1 MRTATASAVLV
12 ALLAAAPAT
21 TAGNEVDLN
30 PLVHAAQAGATTL
43 AAGASRAVDTTL
55 GAAGGSTGPL
65 LASVDQ
71 LAGLG
76 DGALPLVAAV
86 LAPAARAQGAFLGL
100 GEGDVAMELR
110 TSGTNGSCAEAK
122 AIIEWHPP
130 ASNEGNFYY
139 DFSGGKGTPSLVCGL
154 GWRGTLRP
162 HEVQGSPE
170 QGWVGHTAM
179 IDAIVD
185 ITVSPLRPDGTRAVW
200 ARQVTYP
207 DGLADMFEFRG
218 TVRDL
223 A

>member
-1 MRTATASAVLV
+1 MRSATASAVLV

-21 TAGNEVDLN
+21 SAGNEVDLN

-43 AAGASRAVDTTL
+43 ATGASGAVDTTL
-55 GAAGGSTGPL
+55 GAVGGSTGPL
-65 LASVDQ
+65 LGAADQ
-71 LAGLG
+71 LVGLG
-76 DGALPLVAAV
+76 DGALPLAAA
-86 LAPAARAQGAFLGL
+86 LLGPAARAQQAFLGV
-100 GEGDVAMELR
+100 GEGRVTMDLR
-110 TSGTNGSCAEAK
+110 TSGQAGSCAESRAVL
-122 AIIEWHPP
+122 EWHPP
-130 ASNEGNFYY
+130 ASSEGNFYY
-139 DFSGGKGTPSLVCGL
+139 DFSGGKGTPSLVCAL

-162 HEVQGSPE
+162 HEVQGNAE

-185 ITVSPLRPDGTRAVW
+185 ITVSPLRADGTRAVW

-207 DGLADMFEFRG
+207 DGLADVLEFHG